1 MHHLRRDTPL
11 TEVQTLNITYKP
23 KKGEYRRIEATPD
36 GKIIFCKTENKEV
49 IKYLTSIGFKDK
61 ITNDKP

>member
-11 TEVQTLNITYKP
+11 TEVQTLNTIYKT
-23 KKGEYRRIEATPD
+23 KKGEYRRIESTID

-49 IKYLTSIGFKDK
+49 IKYLKSIGFKDK
-61 ITNDKP
+61 ITDGKT